1 MPPTETV
8 LITGASSGIGL
19 ELAKLFA
26 ADRSDL
32 VLVARRGERLEAL
45 AKELKAK
52 HGIEAR
58 VVVKDLAAPGAA
70 EDLFESLK
78 NRGVAVDVLVNNAGF
93 GKQGRFHEIDAA
105 QQSEMIRLNVLALTE
120 LSRAFLPG
128 MVARRKG
135 GILNVASTASFQPG
149 PLMSVYYATKAYVLF
164 FTEGIAEELKGT
176 GVTATCLCP
185 GPTRTEFTARAG
197 MKASNAF
204 DAAAMGAERAARKGH
219 RAFRRG
225 KVVAIP
231 GVVNSLGAFLPRIT
245 PRWLPRKV
253 TKLLNG

>member
-1 MPPTETV
+1 MPPQETV
-8 LITGASSGIGL
+8 LVTGASSGIGL
-19 ELAKLFA
+19 EIAKLFA

-45 AKELKAK
+45 AKELRAK

-58 VVVKDLAAPGAA
+58 VVAKDLAAPGTT
-70 EDLFESLK
+70 EEIYESLK
-78 NRGVAVDVLVNNAGF
+78 NRGVAIDVLVNNAGF

-105 QQSEMIRLNVLALTE
+105 QQSEMIRLNILALTD
-120 LSRAFLPG
+120 LTRAFLPG

-135 GILNVASTASFQPG
+135 GILNVASTAAFQPG
-149 PLMSVYYATKAYVLF
+149 PLMSVYYATKAYVLS

-185 GPTRTEFTARAG
+185 GPTKTEFIARAG

-204 DAAAMGAERAARKGH
+204 EAAAMSAERAARKGH

-231 GVVNSLGAFLPRIT
+231 GVVNFLGAFLPRIA

-253 TKLLNG
+253 TRRLNS